1 MSCLYFCMFVCCYA
15 YMSQLYVCM
24 SVCLQGS
31 RFSVQST
38 GLGYNSYQVDDII
51 YIVSLTSLALK
62 LLIFG
67 SSFLALALWL
77 QHSSSSSLVLF
88 TIKNFKDISPKY
100 LHVSLYLQ
108 SVEFHPFCFR
118 GFWNRF
124 LEIIS
129 RLTASVALLGV
140 PETVGSRSLQQ

>member
-1 MSCLYFCMFVCCYA
+1 MVCHAYISVCLYVVMPICH
-15 YMSQLYVCM
+15 SCM

-38 GLGYNSYQVDDII
+38 GPGYNSYQVDDII
-51 YIVSLTSLALK
+51 CIVSLTSLAPE
-62 LLIFG
+62 LLIFS